1 MKARIIDIKHFAI
14 HDGNG
19 IRTTVFFKGC
29 PLNCVWCHNPESIS
43 PKKDIWINRNSCI
56 KCLKCLKCP
65 NNAITIDKEGLIT
78 IDKEKCNFCGYCTE
92 ICPGNSISRIDKDI
106 TISEIIDEVQKD
118 KIFYKT
124 SDGGVTLSGGEPF
137 LQKDFVL
144 SLLKELKEKGFSTC
158 VETSMYTDI
167 ETLKKAVKLV
177 DKFFVD
183 IKIFD
188 NDLHKKFTGVSNKRI
203 LENFKFLAKNAKDIE
218 VRIPL
223 IPDITATEDNLSKT
237 AAFIKKINPNI
248 SIELLNYNSFGH
260 SKYDKLN
267 KTCICKNARPFSN
280 NEFEKLKRIVE
291 V

>member
-19 IRTTVFFKGC
+19 IRTTIFFKGC

-43 PKKDIWINRNSCI
+43 PKQDIWITYNSCI

-65 NNAITIDKEGLIT
+65 NKAITINDKGLINIVKT
-78 IDKEKCNFCGYCTE
+78 KCNFCGYCTD
-92 ICPGNSISRIDKDI
+92 ICPSNSISRIDREI
-106 TISEIIDEVQKD
+106 TVDEIINEVQKD
-118 KIFYKT
+118 KVFYKT
-124 SDGGVTLSGGEPF
+124 SAGGITLSGGEPF

-144 SLLKELKEKGFSTC
+144 PLLKELKAKGFTTC

-167 ETLKKAVKLV
+167 ETLKEAVKFV

-183 IKIFD
+183 IKILD
-188 NDLHKKFTGVSNKRI
+188 NELHKKFTGVSNKKI
-203 LENFKFLAKNAKDIE
+203 LENFKFLAENAKEIE

-223 IPDITATEDNLSKT
+223 IPNITATENNLLKT
-237 AAFIKKINPNI
+237 AEFIKKINPNI

-267 KTCICKNARPFSN
+267 KACPCKNAKPFSHDELN
-280 NEFEKLKRIVE
+280 RMKNIVK

>member
-14 HDGNG
+14 HDGSG

-29 PLNCVWCHNPESIS
+29 PLNCAWCHNPESIS
-43 PKKDIWINRNSCI
+43 PEKDIWISHNSCI

-65 NNAITIDKEGLIT
+65 NKAIAVNDKGLIT
-78 IDKEKCNFCGYCTE
+78 IDKDKCNFCGYCSE
-92 ICPGNSISRIDKDI
+92 ICPSNSISRIDKEI
-106 TISEIIDEVQKD
+106 TISETINEIQKD
-118 KIFYKT
+118 RIFYKT

-144 SLLKELKEKGFSTC
+144 PLLKELKSKGFSTC

-167 ETLKKAVKLV
+167 ATLKESVKFV
-177 DKFFVD
+177 DKFYVD

-188 NDLHKKFTGVSNKRI
+188 EDIHKKFTGVSNKKI
-203 LENFKFLAKNAKDIE
+203 LENFKFLAENAKEIE

-223 IPDITATEDNLSKT
+223 IPNITATEDNLTKT
-237 AAFIKKINPNI
+237 AAFVKGINPAI

-267 KTCICKNARPFSN
+267 KACICKNVKPFSDD
-280 NEFEKLKRIVE
+280 EFLEFKKIVE
-291 V
+291 I